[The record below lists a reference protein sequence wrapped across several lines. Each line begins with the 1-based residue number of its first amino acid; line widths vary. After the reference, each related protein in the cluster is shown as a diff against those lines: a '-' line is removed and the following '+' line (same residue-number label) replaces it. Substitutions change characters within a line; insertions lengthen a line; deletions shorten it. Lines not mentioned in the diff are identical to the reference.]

1 MLILSLQRSTR
12 LSKIILFT
20 SNTTR
25 DFVHI
30 SATSKAKVFG
40 INPVFLPVVKDDGFT
55 VPKILFLLKKKF
67 LELKGDCV
75 VGVEEENEG

>member
-40 INPVFLPVVKDDGFT
+40 INPVFLPAVKDDGFT
-55 VPKILFLLKKKF
+55 VLKKKF

>member
-40 INPVFLPVVKDDGFT
+40 INPVFLPAVKDDGFT

>member
-1 MLILSLQRSTR
+1 M
-12 LSKIILFT
+12 
-20 SNTTR
+20 
-25 DFVHI
+25 
-30 SATSKAKVFG
+30 FG